1 MLVAGYNKN
10 YSYDTRLKYLSPP
23 YFLSPTQS
31 AWIASRTPKRSRSP
45 SSVADRESSSAARGP
60 LASMPRMPA
69 DRDVMRAPKGMLDV
83 LPPDSARWIEVVARF
98 AARAERFGYG
108 LLLTPI
114 VEHYEVFARVGETTD
129 VVRKEMY
136 DFVDRGGRR
145 LALRPE
151 GTAPVVRAFVQHRP
165 PTPWKVWY
173 LAPNFRAEQ
182 PQAGRYRQH
191 WQLGCRGD
199 RHRRPRRRRR
209 DDRAVVGLLPR
220 PRPARRPAAGQLDGR
235 RRDARRAT
243 ARCCSRT
250 GARTPR
256 LIGDEM
262 ERAEANPL
270 RILDSKRPDWH
281 DMLERAPQLG
291 EYLSDA
297 SAAHFARVQE
307 GLQALGIPFE
317 IAPRLVRGFDYY
329 TSTVFEFASGAL
341 DAAQNAIGGGG
352 RYDRLAEE
360 MGGPPAPSIG
370 FGSGIERLLLA
381 CDAEGV
387 LPVPTG
393 ARRRVRRRPRRHPR
407 HGARCSRSCASPG
420 LAADRAYGGRSV
432 KKQFAAA
439 DQSGARW
446 AVIIGAD
453 EVERGMVAVKDLRVR
468 RRRSKCAAT
477 RSRPGC

>member
-1 MLVAGYNKN
+1 
-10 YSYDTRLKYLSPP
+10 
-23 YFLSPTQS
+23 
-31 AWIASRTPKRSRSP
+31 
-45 SSVADRESSSAARGP
+45 
-60 LASMPRMPA
+60 MPRMPA

-83 LPPDSARWIEVVARF
+83 LPPDSSRWIDVVTRF
-98 AARAERFGYG
+98 ASRAQLFGYG

-191 WQLGCRGD
+191 WQLGAEVIGIDDPNVDVEMIELLWGFCGD
-199 RHRRPRRRRR
+199 LGLGDVRLLVNSMGDAESRERYR
-209 DDRAVVGLLPR
+209 DVLLDYWR
-220 PRPARRPAAGQLDGR
+220 VHAEV
-235 RRDARRAT
+235 
-243 ARCCSRT
+243 
-250 GARTPR
+250 
-256 LIGDEM
+256 IGGEM

-270 RILDSKRPDWH
+270 RILDSKRADWS

-297 SAAHFARVQE
+297 SATHFARVQE
-307 GLQALGIPFE
+307 GLQSLGIPFE

-329 TSTVFEFASGAL
+329 TSTVFELASGAL

-352 RYDRLAEE
+352 RYDRLAQE

-387 LPVPTG
+387 LPAG
-393 ARRRVRRRPRRHPR
+393 AARLDVFVVDPDGRGDTVRLLAELRE
-407 HGARCSRSCASPG
+407 SG
-420 LAADRAYGGRSV
+420 LAADRSYGSRSL
-432 KKQFAAA
+432 KKQMAAA
-439 DQSGARW
+439 DKAGARW
-446 AVIIGAD
+446 AVILGAR
-453 EVERGMVAVKDLRVR
+453 EVERGMVAVRDLRSDEPAQTEVPR
-468 RRRSKCAAT
+468 TEVAA
-477 RSRPGC
+477 RLRMRKDESSS